1 MKDANLRQSIRVSP
15 EGCLITDYDAAKT
28 AEEWVSLLAE
38 ATHD

>member
-1 MKDANLRQSIRVSP
+1 MEDANLHQPIRVSP

>member
-1 MKDANLRQSIRVSP
+1 MKDDNLRQSIRVSP
-15 EGCLITDYDAAKT
+15 EDGFIKDDAAKT